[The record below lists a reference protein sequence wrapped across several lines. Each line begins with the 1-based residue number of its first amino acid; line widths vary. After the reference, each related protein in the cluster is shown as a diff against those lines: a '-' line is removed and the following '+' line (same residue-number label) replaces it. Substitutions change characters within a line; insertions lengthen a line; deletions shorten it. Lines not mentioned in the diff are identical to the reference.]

1 MKHRH
6 INLFVP
12 LFFIITAGVI
22 VFFLINKQHFS
33 NQVELTRQA
42 RVITPQ
48 LQTEK
53 ADTVEDS
60 AAELMAFEDLNLSK
74 IALASDEQ
82 VVAIITQN
90 LDSDPQDEQVIAFRK
105 NTDTASTLSIA
116 YIDFDESTGIYKKVW
131 EQPSI
136 ATKPRTARLLIK
148 DLLGNRSNCIILEG
162 LNDSG
167 EQTLTAFLLPSSGN
181 VLRKIAELKV
191 DGSIVINEAE
201 RSQAYQLGI
210 ASGSAF
216 TISTYGR
223 DLESTN
229 LMDQIEIKYAYNNES
244 GVYERIGTA
253 RIAGNQIEQRQI
265 RELLDGTAG
274 KFEQFL
280 SGLWFYTGSQEDAKR
295 YVYFDPV
302 KREIIFHEDTTQEIY
317 RWQNSSPTRYGV
329 YISSQNLSVTTLRRL
344 IDISLESRDSI
355 AIRIF
360 EDVQLKIGISGHWD
374 GVYQKVSQTTTFNPE
389 AKSVPSWISARYEGS
404 TGTLLFDTNG
414 MFEKISQGKSIKGN
428 YSFYLQ
434 DGVELLELRYS
445 GITSST
451 NREVYK
457 VARRQISKGSVPQ
470 QVMELTRVQ
479 LSVKGIENYNEGTLL
494 YTLIRQ

>member
-1 MKHRH
+1 MKHKH
-6 INLFVP
+6 INIFVP
-12 LFFIITAGVI
+12 IIFIITVGFI
-22 VFFLINKQHFS
+22 VFFLINQQHFTK
-33 NQVELTRQA
+33 QTELIRQA
-42 RVITPQ
+42 RVIMPQ
-48 LQTEK
+48 SQTDK
-53 ADTVEDS
+53 ADTIEDS
-60 AAELMAFEDLNLSK
+60 TAELMAFEDLNLSK
-74 IALASDEQ
+74 VALSNDDQ

-105 NTDTASTLSIA
+105 NSDSVATVHLA

-136 ATKPRTARLLIK
+136 TTKPRTARLLIK

-167 EQTLTAFLLPSSGN
+167 EQTLTTFLLPNSGN
-181 VLRKIAELKV
+181 ALRKIAELKV
-191 DGSIVINEAE
+191 DGSIVINETE

-210 ASGSAF
+210 ASGSAY
-216 TISTYGR
+216 TISTFGR
-223 DLESTN
+223 DLESSN
-229 LMDQIEIKYAYNNES
+229 LMDQIEVKYAYNNES

-280 SGLWFYTGSQEDAKR
+280 SGLWYFTGSQEDIKR

-329 YISSQNLSVTTLRRL
+329 YITSQNLSVTTLRRL

-374 GVYQKVSQTTTFNPE
+374 GIYQKVSPTTTATAETNL
-389 AKSVPSWISARYEGS
+389 VTSWISARYEGT
-404 TGTLLFDTNG
+404 TGTLLFATDGT
-414 MFEKISQGKSIKGN
+414 FEKTSQGKSLKGN
-428 YSFYLQ
+428 YSFYVQ
-434 DGVELLELRYS
+434 DGVEVLELRYS
-445 GITSST
+445 GTTGST

-479 LSVKGIENYNEGTLL
+479 LTVKGIENYNEGTLV